1 LTQHWGVGVNLA
13 RDLQENIFPVEQI
26 DLIYQD
32 ECLRLDVLYNHNQ
45 TFGTVIGTS
54 NSITFRITL
63 STLGGAQANPNR
75 GGSR

>member
-1 LTQHWGVGVNLA
+1 LV
-13 RDLQENIFPVEQI
+13 ENIFPIAQL
-26 DLIYQD
+26 DLIYED

-54 NSITFRITL
+54 NAITVRITL
-63 STLGGAQANPNR
+63 STLGGTQSNPNR